1 MDQYGENVLKKR
13 ESIDGQRLVNS
24 SIFSNLIS
32 LSDTLDAIEQFSAI
46 I

>member
-1 MDQYGENVLKKR
+1 MDKR
-13 ESIDGQRLVNS
+13 ESNDGQRLINKG
-24 SIFSNLIS
+24 IFSNFIS